1 MTILTHPA
9 FESRSA
15 RFSFWAVILLRS
27 LFFTV
32 FIFSLNRIIDLGT
45 PAFLVSAGAIAG
57 VFAVSMLAFT
67 NLRQRGFFTLL
78 LLGYLLYSV
87 LQLPLHLLPH
97 IDGLRSFLGFD
108 LILHLD
114 LILGAFALS
123 ALSTWAFWKFRHALT
138 FEILALCATGVYLFA
153 GHRNFHFDNPQ
164 IVHSLAWSLK
174 LEQLSTLIGL
184 GTLMVLAI
192 LTYVFF
198 ATLPGKPVATLGA
211 AAVRADTSK
220 PNVPALALLTALFCA
235 FLVIITTKLYSFY
248 SEAAETRIANG
259 VGEASNEGMTPLG
272 FHSALGSTNQPSAL
286 VRLEGD
292 YKENPFSPMMYMRE
306 SALSQFNGHELTIAN
321 RTYDQDVSNT
331 SPAEA
336 YATEEDPSL
345 GSRVPLVQSVYLL
358 TDHKLAF
365 AVDYPT
371 SIVGLKNP
379 NPSRFKGAFRAYS
392 IAPGF
397 PLQSLA
403 GLEVGDPKW
412 SPATRDHYLY
422 PHPDHRYAEL
432 AQQITEGYTNPV
444 EKAAAIVQYLSK
456 NAIYTLT
463 PNHEVKPDED
473 PVAPF
478 LFGDKRGY
486 CVHFAHATV
495 YMLRALGIPA
505 RIGTGYL
512 TDLSQAK
519 DGHILLR
526 MSDRHAWAEV
536 YVAGHGWIPFDTQPE
551 QVENHADTQVD
562 MKVLEEL
569 MGLLDPGEEILPKDA
584 TAGEKGLQEPSPY
597 YIPGVRDLIVALIL
611 TTLLLVATKLYLRF
625 GWALPGNAAFKL
637 RRSYIAVLS
646 TLHDLGYRRDLGE
659 TRDEFRARVRRELGV
674 DPLTIAPTHLRA
686 AYARD
691 GLSHL
696 DTAAIEAMHQRDREK
711 LSQVEKWK
719 LALAALNPA
728 SVFAALARTDW

>member
-1 MTILTHPA
+1 MKLLTHPA
-9 FESRSA
+9 FESRTA
-15 RFSFWAVILLRS
+15 RFSFWAVLTLRCV
-27 LFFTV
+27 FFTV
-32 FIFSLNRIIDLGT
+32 FIFSLHRLIDLGT
-45 PAFLVSAGAIAG
+45 PPFWVSLGAIAG
-57 VFAVSMLAFT
+57 VLLVSVLAFT
-67 NLRQRGFFTLL
+67 NLSQRGFFTLL
-78 LLGYLLYSV
+78 VAGYVLYRV
-87 LQLPLHLLPH
+87 LQLPLRLVPYMPSF
-97 IDGLRSFLGFD
+97 RAFLGFD
-108 LILHLD
+108 LTLHLD
-114 LILGAFALS
+114 LILGALAFA

-138 FEILALCATGVYLFA
+138 LEILALSAAAVYLFA

-164 IVHSLAWSLK
+164 IVHRLAWSLK
-174 LEQLSTLIGL
+174 VEQLSTLIGL
-184 GTLMVLAI
+184 GTFMILAI

-198 ATLPGKPVATLGA
+198 ATLPGKPVATVGA
-211 AAVRADTSK
+211 APVRADVSR
-220 PNVPALALLTALFCA
+220 PNFISMTFISVLFVS
-235 FLVIITTKLYSFY
+235 FIYLITTKLYAYY
-248 SEAAETRIANG
+248 SNAAETRATNG

-272 FHSALGSTNQPSAL
+272 FHSALGSTNQPAAL

-306 SALSQFNGHELTIAN
+306 SALSEFNGHELAIAN

-336 YATEEDPSL
+336 FSTEENPGLAD
-345 GSRVPLVQSVYLL
+345 RVPLVQSVYLL

-371 SIVGLKNP
+371 SIVSLKNP
-379 NPSRFKGAFRAYS
+379 NPSRFKGAYRAYS
-392 IAPGF
+392 MAPGF
-397 PLQSLA
+397 PLQTLA
-403 GLEVGDPKW
+403 NLEVGDPTW
-412 SPATRDHYLY
+412 SQTTRDHYLY

-432 AQQITEGYTNPV
+432 AEQITQGYTHPV
-444 EKAAAIVQYLSK
+444 EKAAAVIQYLNK

-519 DGHILLR
+519 DGHILMR

-536 YVAGHGWIPFDTQPE
+536 FVTGYGWIPFDTQPE

-569 MGLLDPGEEILPKDA
+569 MGLLDPGEEILPKNI
-584 TAGEKGLQEPSPY
+584 TSGEAGVEEPSPY
-597 YIPGVRDLIVALIL
+597 YIPGRRDLLLALVIAIL
-611 TTLLLVATKLYLRF
+611 SLIGTKLYLRY
-625 GWALPGNAAFKL
+625 GWALPGGATFKL
-637 RRSYIAVLS
+637 RRSYIALLS
-646 TLHDLGYRRDLGE
+646 HLYDLGYRREAGE
-659 TRDEFRARVRRELGV
+659 TRDEFRSRVARELGV
-674 DPLTIAPTHLRA
+674 NPLSIAEAHLAA
-686 AYARD
+686 AYAAN
-691 GLSHL
+691 GPSHIDIRQVAQLRSKDL
-696 DTAAIEAMHQRDREK
+696 DSITRVPSWRRA
-711 LSQVEKWK
+711 V
-719 LALAALNPA
+719 AALSPS
-728 SVFAALARTDW
+728 SVFAALSRNDW